1 MAPIIADFYVASMV
15 LLFYV
20 ALRFIPFTAAMVR
33 LGNWERAMLGA
44 SMIVGKSAAGGLAL
58 WFYLPRAMQGFV
70 PPPHSIHWVVLAL
83 YGGMTLACI
92 GWIVALDWRRC
103 GGLCVGGPILAAT
116 MAAWW
121 LP

>member
-1 MAPIIADFYVASMV
+1 MAPIIANFYVESMV

-20 ALRFIPFTAAMVR
+20 ALRFIPFTAMKMRAR
-33 LGNWERAMLGA
+33 DWERALLGA
-44 SMIVGKSAAGGLAL
+44 SMVIGKASAGGLAL

-70 PPPHSIHWVVLAL
+70 PPPHSIHWAVLAL
-83 YGGMTLACI
+83 YTGMTLACV

-103 GGLCVGGPILAAT
+103 GGLCVALPLIVAV